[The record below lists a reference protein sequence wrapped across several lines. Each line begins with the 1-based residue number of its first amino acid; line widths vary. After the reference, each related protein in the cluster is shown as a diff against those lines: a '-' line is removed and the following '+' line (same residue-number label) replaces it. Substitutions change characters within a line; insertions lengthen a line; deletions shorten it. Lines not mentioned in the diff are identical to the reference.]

1 MLGKQQLG
9 FMKGVGTVDGIFFLR
24 QLMEKCREKQKAL
37 LMVFIDME
45 KAYDRVPRQ
54 EIGRSL
60 REKGVMEKYVRI
72 TKESYRGATT
82 CVRSTVGTSSRFQVR
97 VRLYQGSALSPILFS
112 IVLDV
117 LTEGIRGEPP
127 CCMFYVDDIVLAT
140 ESREL

>member
-72 TKESYRGATT
+72 TKETYRRVTT
-82 CVRSTVGTSSRFQVR
+82 CVRSK
-97 VRLYQGSALSPILFS
+97 L
-112 IVLDV
+112 
-117 LTEGIRGEPP
+117 EH
-127 CCMFYVDDIVLAT
+127 LAGF
-140 ESREL
+140 R